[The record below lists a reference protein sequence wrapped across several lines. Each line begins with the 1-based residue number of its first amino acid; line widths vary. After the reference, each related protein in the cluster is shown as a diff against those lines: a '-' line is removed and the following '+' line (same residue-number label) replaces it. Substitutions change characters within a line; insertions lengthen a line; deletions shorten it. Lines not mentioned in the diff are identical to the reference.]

1 MLVIHSSL
9 CPCPPLTIPSQTQ
22 MMQGE
27 MHFMQA
33 SLLAIDLLHATPA
46 YWFFHECQETEWIEK
61 EKFYVEIFM
70 TDNGLSVG
78 MSLEQRSKVKLLFQ
92 SCSHRALHMLEIPW
106 KDYLMEE
113 KKEIIRT

>member
-1 MLVIHSSL
+1 M
-9 CPCPPLTIPSQTQ
+9 PRNR
-22 MMQGE
+22 M
-27 MHFMQA
+27 
-33 SLLAIDLLHATPA
+33 D
-46 YWFFHECQETEWIEK
+46 K

-92 SCSHRALHMLEIPW
+92 SCSHRTLHMLEIPW

-113 KKEIIRT
+113 KKSLGAERTSASPIEC

>member
-1 MLVIHSSL
+1 
-9 CPCPPLTIPSQTQ
+9 
-22 MMQGE
+22 
-27 MHFMQA
+27 MQA
-33 SLLAIDLLHATPA
+33 SLLAIDLFHATPA

-61 EKFYVEIFM
+61 EKFDVEIFM

-78 MSLEQRSKVKLLFQ
+78 MSLEQRPKVKLFFQ

-113 KKEIIRT
+113 KKEIIRTWKNFCISYWMLKTNKQKKNTMWVFV